1 MGIANCLSSLLSDDI
16 SLSRS
21 FISSYRTEMDSE
33 KAAIMATTDEEHEE
47 IEEEEEDDAD
57 KSGEGA
63 DQVAVGAVLRN
74 PQVMAAL
81 QARLDSMVGNQ
92 SGYVKTLPA
101 VVQKRIKALKNIQLE
116 ITNVESE
123 FFKEV
128 HALECKY
135 QSSYEPLF
143 EKRATITKG
152 DYEPTEEESTWTL
165 DDDDGEL
172 SEEMK
177 SKAILEGEK
186 KDEESKGIP
195 EFWLTIF
202 KNVDLLADMMQEHDE
217 PILKHLIDI
226 KVQYKE
232 NPMGFILELFFSP
245 NEFFDNLVLT
255 KTYEMKCTPDEDDP
269 FSFEGPEIHKCKG
282 TVIDWKKGKNITVK
296 TIKKKQKRKSKGSVR
311 TVTKT
316 VQNDSFFNFFNPPTV
331 SDDPEVEVD
340 DDTRALLTADFE
352 IGHYIRE
359 SIIPRAVL
367 YFTGEALMDDEFDE
381 EEEEEDGGEEGEE
394 GEEEEEDPDFDP
406 RKRAKA
412 VRGQKGQANPAECK
426 QQ

>member
-1 MGIANCLSSLLSDDI
+1 
-16 SLSRS
+16 
-21 FISSYRTEMDSE
+21 MDSD
-33 KAAIMATTDEEHEE
+33 KAVAMATSDEEHEE
-47 IEEEEEDDAD
+47 IEEEEEAD
-57 KSGEGA
+57 KAGQEA

-101 VVQKRIKALKNIQLE
+101 VVQRRIKALKNIQLE
-116 ITNVESE
+116 TTNVEAE

-135 QSSYEPLF
+135 QARYEPLF
-143 EKRATITKG
+143 EKRALITKG
-152 DYEPTEEESTWTL
+152 EYEPTEEESTWTL
-165 DDDDGEL
+165 DDDNDEEL

-177 SKAILEGEK
+177 SKAILEGDK
-186 KDEESKGIP
+186 KDEDSKGIP

-217 PILKHLIDI
+217 PILKHLTDI
-226 KVQYKE
+226 KVHYKE
-232 NPMGFILELFFSP
+232 NPMGFILEFFFSP
-245 NEFFDNLVLT
+245 NEYFENTVLV
-255 KTYEMKCTPDEDDP
+255 KKYEMKCIPEEEDP

-282 TVIDWKKGKNITVK
+282 TVIEWKKGKNVTVK
-296 TIKKKQKRKSKGSVR
+296 TIKKKQKHKSKGSVR

-331 SDDPEVEVD
+331 SDDPDVEVD

-381 EEEEEDGGEEGEE
+381 EEEEDGDEEGEE

-406 RKRAKA
+406 RKCAKA
-412 VRGQKGQANPAECK
+412 VRNTKGQANPAECK

>member
-1 MGIANCLSSLLSDDI
+1 
-16 SLSRS
+16 
-21 FISSYRTEMDSE
+21 MDSE
-33 KAAIMATTDEEHEE
+33 KAAIIATSDDEHEE
-47 IEEEEEDDAD
+47 IEEEEEAD
-57 KSGEGA
+57 SKLGGQDE

-81 QARLDSMVGNQ
+81 QARLDSMVGHQ

-101 VVQKRIKALKNIQLE
+101 IVQRRIKALKKIQFDTTTIE
-116 ITNVESE
+116 AE

-135 QSSYEPLF
+135 QVRYEPLF

-152 DYEPTEEESTWTL
+152 DYEPTDEESVWTL
-165 DDDDGEL
+165 DDDEEEL

-186 KDEESKGIP
+186 KDEDSKGIP

-217 PILKHLIDI
+217 PILKHLTDI
-226 KVQYKE
+226 KVHYKE
-232 NPMGFILELFFSP
+232 DPMGFVLEFFFSP
-245 NEFFDNLVLT
+245 NDHFENLVLT

-282 TVIDWKKGKNITVK
+282 TAIDWKKGKNITVK
-296 TIKKKQKRKSKGSVR
+296 TIKKKQKHKSKGSLR

-316 VQNDSFFNFFNPPTV
+316 VQNDSFFNFFNPPAV
-331 SDDPEVEVD
+331 SDDPDIEVD

-381 EEEEEDGGEEGEE
+381 EEEEEDGDEEGEE

>member
-1 MGIANCLSSLLSDDI
+1 
-16 SLSRS
+16 
-21 FISSYRTEMDSE
+21 MDPE
-33 KAAIMATTDEEHEE
+33 KAAIIANSDDDHEE
-47 IEEEEEDDAD
+47 IEEEEEVDNKMDTKD
-57 KSGEGA
+57 E
-63 DQVAVGAVLRN
+63 VASVLRN

-81 QARLDSMVGNQ
+81 QARLDSMVGNP

-101 VVQKRIKALKNIQLE
+101 VVQRRLKALKKLQLE
-116 ITNVESE
+116 TTKIEAE

-128 HALECKY
+128 HDLECKY
-135 QSSYEPLF
+135 QSRYNPFF
-143 EKRATITKG
+143 EKRAQITTG
-152 DYEPTEEESTWTL
+152 TYEPTDEESVWTL
-165 DDDDGEL
+165 DDDKDEEL

-186 KDEESKGIP
+186 EEGKDVKGVP

-217 PILKHLIDI
+217 PILKHLTDV
-226 KVQYKE
+226 KVHYKE
-232 NPMGFILELFFSP
+232 DPMDFMLEFFFSP
-245 NEFFDNLVLT
+245 NDYFENAVLT
-255 KTYEMKCTPDEDDP
+255 KTYHMTCTPEDEDP

-282 TVIDWKKGKNITVK
+282 CVIDWKKGKNVTVK
-296 TIKKKQKRKSKGSVR
+296 TLKKKQKHKSKGSVR

-316 VQNDSFFNFFNPPTV
+316 VQNDSFFNFFNPPAV
-331 SDDPEVEVD
+331 AEDPNAEVD

-367 YFTGEALMDDEFDE
+367 YFTGEALLDDDFDE
-381 EEEEEDGGEEGEE
+381 EEEEEEGEE
-394 GEEEEEDPDFDP
+394 DGEEEEEDEDPDYVDP
-406 RKRAKA
+406 REAGSPKRAKA
-412 VRGQKGQANPAECK
+412 VRGQKAGQANPAECK

>member
-1 MGIANCLSSLLSDDI
+1 
-16 SLSRS
+16 
-21 FISSYRTEMDSE
+21 MDSD
-33 KAAIMATTDEEHEE
+33 KAVAMATSDEEHEE
-47 IEEEEEDDAD
+47 IEEEEEAD
-57 KSGEGA
+57 KAGQEA

-101 VVQKRIKALKNIQLE
+101 VVQRRIKALKNIQLE
-116 ITNVESE
+116 TTNVEAE

-135 QSSYEPLF
+135 QARYEPLF
-143 EKRATITKG
+143 EKRALITKG
-152 DYEPTEEESTWTL
+152 EYEPTEEESTWTL
-165 DDDDGEL
+165 DDDNDEEL

-177 SKAILEGEK
+177 SKAILEGDK
-186 KDEESKGIP
+186 KDEDSKGIP

-217 PILKHLIDI
+217 PILKHLTDI
-226 KVQYKE
+226 KVHYKE
-232 NPMGFILELFFSP
+232 NPMGFILEFFFSP
-245 NEFFDNLVLT
+245 NEYFENTVLV
-255 KTYEMKCTPDEDDP
+255 KKYEMKCTPEEEDP

-282 TVIDWKKGKNITVK
+282 TVIDWKKGKNVTVK
-296 TIKKKQKRKSKGSVR
+296 TIKKKQKHKSKGSVR

-316 VQNDSFFNFFNPPTV
+316 VQNDSFFNFFNPPIV
-331 SDDPEVEVD
+331 SDDPDAEVD

-381 EEEEEDGGEEGEE
+381 EEEEEDGDEEGEE

-406 RKRAKA
+406 HKRAKA
-412 VRGQKGQANPAECK
+412 VRGQKGQPNPAECK

>member
-1 MGIANCLSSLLSDDI
+1 MFSSVFVNLNLLCYVTWAFFRTQLAVI
-16 SLSRS
+16 SLTS
-21 FISSYRTEMDSE
+21 FL
-33 KAAIMATTDEEHEE
+33 
-47 IEEEEEDDAD
+47 DAD
-57 KSGEGA
+57 CRSWLA
-63 DQVAVGAVLRN
+63 ILLTFSSIFQ
-74 PQVMAAL
+74 
-81 QARLDSMVGNQ
+81 
-92 SGYVKTLPA
+92 TLPA

-165 DDDDGEL
+165 DDDDEEL

-232 NPMGFILELFFSP
+232 NPMGFILEFHFSP
-245 NEFFDNLVLT
+245 NEHFENSVLI
-255 KTYEMKCTPDEDDP
+255 KKYEMKCTPDEEDP
-269 FSFEGPEIHKCKG
+269 FSFEGPEIHKCK
-282 TVIDWKKGKNITVK
+282 VSFLLNSVQNINANILPSTGNRHWLE
-296 TIKKKQKRKSKGSVR
+296 KRKEHHRENHQEEAEAQVKGLSPHCH
-311 TVTKT
+311 
-316 VQNDSFFNFFNPPTV
+316 QNSPERLILQLLQPTH
-331 SDDPEVEVD
+331 
-340 DDTRALLTADFE
+340 R
-352 IGHYIRE
+352 
-359 SIIPRAVL
+359 
-367 YFTGEALMDDEFDE
+367 
-381 EEEEEDGGEEGEE
+381 
-394 GEEEEEDPDFDP
+394 
-406 RKRAKA
+406 
-412 VRGQKGQANPAECK
+412 
-426 QQ
+426 

>member
-1 MGIANCLSSLLSDDI
+1 MG
-16 SLSRS
+16 
-21 FISSYRTEMDSE
+21 
-33 KAAIMATTDEEHEE
+33 
-47 IEEEEEDDAD
+47 
-57 KSGEGA
+57 
-63 DQVAVGAVLRN
+63 
-74 PQVMAAL
+74 
-81 QARLDSMVGNQ
+81 
-92 SGYVKTLPA
+92 
-101 VVQKRIKALKNIQLE
+101 
-116 ITNVESE
+116 
-123 FFKEV
+123 
-128 HALECKY
+128 
-135 QSSYEPLF
+135 F

-165 DDDDGEL
+165 DDEDEEL
-172 SEEMK
+172 SEDMK

-186 KDEESKGIP
+186 KDEDSKGIP

-217 PILKHLIDI
+217 PILKHLTDI
-226 KVQYKE
+226 KVHYKE
-232 NPMGFILELFFSP
+232 DPMGFVLELFFSP
-245 NEFFDNLVLT
+245 NEFFDNMVLT

-296 TIKKKQKRKSKGSVR
+296 TIKKKQKHKSKGSVR

-381 EEEEEDGGEEGEE
+381 EEEEEDGDEEGEE
-394 GEEEEEDPDFDP
+394 GPDFDP